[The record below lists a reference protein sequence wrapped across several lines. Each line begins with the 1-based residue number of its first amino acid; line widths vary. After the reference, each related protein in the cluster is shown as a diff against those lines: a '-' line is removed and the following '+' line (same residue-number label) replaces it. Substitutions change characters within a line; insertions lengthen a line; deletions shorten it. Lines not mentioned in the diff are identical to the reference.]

1 VSDYEPEA
9 AEVRDSSYYELAL
22 TNRQVFAVIVL
33 FLGSLC
39 GAFLA
44 GVWFARDAA
53 PATLASAT
61 SAASTPGSP
70 PPKPTGSGLDEYRF
84 FSEQQSEKR
93 NGQAVPAPAAA
104 TPAAQPLVASRA
116 GTTLAQ
122 DVGARPAT
130 GDDRSAGG
138 ESTATAPETRPA
150 VTAAA
155 AGESPAPAAGV
166 PATPTPSAPAA
177 STASPTSRPAIEP
190 ASASAASAS
199 ASAKPGASDLWVQVF
214 SSADSAQARRVVDQ
228 LRQAGYRGAVSAA
241 PGGSGPPLQRVRIG
255 PYRDRE
261 QAQRVAD
268 DVRRKLK
275 FSTWITS
282 TQ

>member
-1 VSDYEPEA
+1 VTDYEPEA
-9 AEVRDSSYYELAL
+9 LEARESSYYELAL

-33 FLGSLC
+33 FLASLS

-44 GVWFARDAA
+44 GVWFARDAM
-53 PATLASAT
+53 PATVASAGPA
-61 SAASTPGSP
+61 AASPGTPPAKASGA
-70 PPKPTGSGLDEYRF
+70 GLDEYRF

-93 NGQAVPAPAAA
+93 TGAATTPPASTPAVPQQQ
-104 TPAAQPLVASRA
+104 QPLDASRA

-122 DVGARPAT
+122 DVGARPTAN
-130 GDDRSAGG
+130 DDRSAGSG
-138 ESTATAPETRPA
+138 TSAGDDAIAAAPETRPA

-155 AGESPAPAAGV
+155 PVAAPASAPSAVVPPSAPTSKPAAEPAATAATSTAPKPAAG
-166 PATPTPSAPAA
+166 
-177 STASPTSRPAIEP
+177 
-190 ASASAASAS
+190 
-199 ASAKPGASDLWVQVF
+199 DLWVQVF
-214 SSADSAQARRVVDQ
+214 SSADAAQARRVVEQ

-241 PGGSGPPLQRVRIG
+241 PGGSGPALQRVRIG